1 MGAEKN
7 DSIARDIMRV
17 YEEAQPSTMR
27 ELVRLVKARYPK
39 LTVDDIIADVRKLS
53 TEGELVLLLP
63 SFTSFSAFFF
73 NFRWNSSF
81 WMVMIAGTLAAISF
95 LATTGPPWSL
105 FRLPMVLLILF
116 YLPGHALLRI
126 VSPRSGFTLLERTL
140 LDFATSVV
148 MVFLVGLLLNFSHLG
163 FFALPTI
170 SSMLSLDLVLALVAS
185 YQSYSIVQSM
195 RGGP

>member
-1 MGAEKN
+1 MGAEKD

-53 TEGELVLLLP
+53 TEGELVLMPP

-73 NFRWNSSF
+73 NLRWNSSF
-81 WMVMIAGTLAAISF
+81 WVVGLAGISATISF

-116 YLPGHALLRI
+116 YLPGHGFLRI
-126 VSPRSGFTLLERTL
+126 ISPRAEFTLLERTL
-140 LDFATSVV
+140 LDFATSLV
-148 MVFLVGLLLNFSHLG
+148 MIFLVGLLLNFSHLG

-170 SSMLSLDLVLALVAS
+170 SSMLFLDFALGLVAS
-185 YQSYSIVQSM
+185 FQYYSIVRSI
-195 RGGP
+195 RGGA